1 MCITPLKIGSLSLDN
16 NLILAPMAGITNSPY
31 RQIAMEAGAA
41 LTYSEM
47 VSGNGLIRDG
57 LRTLE
62 LLKRAAIE
70 TPFAV
75 QLFGDDPQVL
85 AEATHIASRYGELID
100 LNMGCPVKKVI
111 RSGAGSALMREPEK
125 VQKIIAAMRKA
136 TPLPL
141 TVKIRSGWTLDE
153 INYPLIGRICQEEG
167 ADAIILHPRTR
178 CQGFGGHSSWEH
190 IGELKRQLSIP
201 VIGSGDV
208 KSANDA
214 FTMFQETSCDGIMI
228 GRGSYGNPWLFSDIL
243 KQSRGEKIVP
253 PTREQ
258 RLATAR
264 HHLDLY
270 SDEFGERKT
279 LLDMRKHL
287 CWYSRGLSGA
297 TEFRANINRCE
308 TLNEIRELCFHFF
321 SQESH

>member
-1 MCITPLKIGSLSLDN
+1 MCIRPLKIGSLSLDS

-62 LLKRAAIE
+62 LLKRTAIE

-85 AEATHIASRYGELID
+85 AEATRIASSYGELID

-111 RSGAGSALMREPEK
+111 RSGAGSALMREPEE

-141 TVKIRSGWTLDE
+141 TVKIRSGWSLDE

-178 CQGFGGHSSWEH
+178 CQGFGGHSSWVH
-190 IGELKRQLSIP
+190 IKELKRQLSIP

-214 FTMFQETSCDGIMI
+214 SDMFQETNCDGIMI
-228 GRGSYGNPWLFSDIL
+228 GRGSYGNPWLFGDIL
-243 KQSRGEKIVP
+243 KLARGESITS

-258 RLATAR
+258 RLATAL
-264 HHLDLY
+264 HHLELY

-308 TLNEIRELCFHFF
+308 TLNAIRELCCHFF